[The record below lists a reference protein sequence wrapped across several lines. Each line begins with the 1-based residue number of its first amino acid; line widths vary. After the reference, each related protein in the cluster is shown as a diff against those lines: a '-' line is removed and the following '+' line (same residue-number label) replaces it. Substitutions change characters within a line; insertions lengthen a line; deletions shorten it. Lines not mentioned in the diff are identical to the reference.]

1 LTDVKNSRQTPTT
14 GANRPRPAPL
24 LIHLLMALCAF
35 LVSTSFTVGKA
46 ITAGLDPAILTLVR
60 FLVATL
66 LLLPYVA
73 VTHGLSFS
81 WSLMLR
87 CAAVSLSLVVFFWC
101 MFLSLQY
108 TSALNTSVIFT
119 LVPSIAGFYA
129 LLMLGEKLTRAKL
142 VALLCGMAGAV
153 WVIFRGD
160 ISLLIEMQWNRGDL
174 IFLAG
179 CFAMGMY
186 TPLVRLLHRDEAM
199 VVMTLWILITG
210 CIWLLPVS
218 LPHLRSLDWAAV
230 SPEIWLG
237 VGYLA
242 LFTTV
247 ITFFLTQYSTTFIG
261 PTRVM
266 AYSYLYPALVML
278 LDIVLGKGLPE
289 LRVIPG
295 VLVVLVAMVV
305 IQRSAK
311 N

>member
-1 LTDVKNSRQTPTT
+1 
-14 GANRPRPAPL
+14 
-24 LIHLLMALCAF
+24 MALCAF

-46 ITAGLDPAILTLVR
+46 ITAGLDPAVLTLVR
-60 FLVATL
+60 FIAATL

-73 VTHGLSFS
+73 LVHGLSFS
-81 WSLMLR
+81 WSLLLR
-87 CAAVSLSLVVFFWC
+87 CGAVSLSLVIFFWC
-101 MFLSLQY
+101 MFLSLHY

-129 LLMLGEKLTRAKL
+129 LILLKEKLTRPKL

-160 ISLLIEMQWNRGDL
+160 IGGLLEMRWNRGDL
-174 IFLAG
+174 VFLGG

-186 TPLVRLLHRDEAM
+186 TPLVRLLHRDEPM
-199 VVMTLWILITG
+199 VVMTLWILISG

-218 LPHLRSLDWAAV
+218 LPHLWSLDWAAV
-230 SPEIWLG
+230 SPGIWLG

-247 ITFFLTQYSTTFIG
+247 ITFFLTQYATTFIG

-266 AYSYLYPALVML
+266 AYSYLYPALVLL
-278 LDIVLGKGLPE
+278 LDILLGKGWPE
-289 LRVIPG
+289 MRVIPG
-295 VLVVLVAMVV
+295 VLVVLLAMVV
-305 IQRSAK
+305 IQYSARSQQGDRG
-311 N
+311 